1 LNWRAELFK
10 ALLKKQLIELS
21 SFIILDRKTGKKRTT
36 GKSVMYILLY
46 LVLFFTIGFTFFGMG
61 TTLAE
66 VAVSFDLD
74 WFYFAFA
81 GIITL
86 MLGVFG
92 DVFNTYSTVYRPK
105 DNDLLLSMPIKP
117 SMILTVRMFSVYLI
131 GLLYEAAVMI
141 PMSIAYWMNAE
152 ITPLRIILPIL
163 FLFILNF
170 LVISITCVL
179 GWIVAIVANKLKN
192 KAIVTSVMTVG
203 FIAIIY
209 FLSFQMQNLAYTLSE
224 NIQGISSSIQTSVY
238 PLYVMGKGVSGDI
251 PFFLLFTLF
260 CVLIAAITLYVMSR
274 SFIKLATTSHSEKK
288 NKYKEQTTKQNS
300 IQNALVKKE
309 LLKFR
314 SSSAYLL
321 NSGLSLFIL
330 PVLGIVA
337 VVMKS
342 TINTTLGQAYAE
354 LPALQNAMPVII
366 TAAVCLTAGM
376 DTIAA
381 PSVSLEGKNLWILK
395 SMPIPTYE
403 ILLAKQQ
410 PHVILNSIA
419 SAVASIL
426 LGIAFNFDL
435 PIIIFMIVCTSVF
448 NMVTAKICILLG
460 LKFAILSWTMEAI
473 AIKQNIGTMLALFA
487 ALVLT
492 LIIGGAYFAVMN
504 KLTVNIYLIIV
515 IAVLVLAA
523 RLLDRVIKT
532 KGVALFNA
540 L

>member
-1 LNWRAELFK
+1 
-10 ALLKKQLIELS
+10 
-21 SFIILDRKTGKKRTT
+21 
-36 GKSVMYILLY
+36 
-46 LVLFFTIGFTFFGMG
+46 
-61 TTLAE
+61 
-66 VAVSFDLD
+66 
-74 WFYFAFA
+74 
-81 GIITL
+81 
-86 MLGVFG
+86 
-92 DVFNTYSTVYRPK
+92 
-105 DNDLLLSMPIKP
+105 
-117 SMILTVRMFSVYLI
+117 
-131 GLLYEAAVMI
+131 
-141 PMSIAYWMNAE
+141 
-152 ITPLRIILPIL
+152 
-163 FLFILNF
+163 
-170 LVISITCVL
+170 
-179 GWIVAIVANKLKN
+179 
-192 KAIVTSVMTVG
+192 
-203 FIAIIY
+203 
-209 FLSFQMQNLAYTLSE
+209 
-224 NIQGISSSIQTSVY
+224 
-238 PLYVMGKGVSGDI
+238 
-251 PFFLLFTLF
+251 
-260 CVLIAAITLYVMSR
+260 MSR
-274 SFIKLATTSHSEKK
+274 SFTKLAATSHSAKK
-288 NKYKEQTTKQNS
+288 NKYKEPTTKQNS

-330 PVLGIVA
+330 PVLGIIA

-376 DTIAA
+376 DIISC

-395 SMPIPTYE
+395 AMPVTTYD

-419 SAVASIL
+419 SAIASIL
-426 LGIAFNFDL
+426 IGIAFNFDL

-448 NMVTAKICILLG
+448 NMVTAKIGLLLG

-473 AIKQNIGTMLALFA
+473 AIKQNIGTLLALFA

-532 KGVALFNA
+532 KGVELFNA